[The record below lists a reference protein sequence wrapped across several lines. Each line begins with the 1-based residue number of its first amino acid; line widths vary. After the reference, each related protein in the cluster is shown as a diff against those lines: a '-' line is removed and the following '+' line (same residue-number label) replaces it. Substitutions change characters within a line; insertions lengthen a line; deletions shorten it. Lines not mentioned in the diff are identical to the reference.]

1 MTTRNRKSL
10 MTLYS
15 DVQCPFS
22 HQARIVIQEK
32 QIDCEII
39 DLVEG
44 HWPEEV
50 ASANPYSYGPTLF
63 DRDTVVFQPRIIME
77 YLDERFP
84 HPPLMPNDP
93 GARAQ
98 LRLMLHRFETDWFS
112 MWQQMTGREKAA
124 SRKVKKTLQED
135 LTVLAPLFE
144 QYTFLLSDE
153 FSLMDC
159 YIAPLLWRLPH
170 LGIKLPDSAKAIEH
184 YALRVFQREAFQ
196 ASLTPTERGMRS

>member
-1 MTTRNRKSL
+1 MTTRNRKPL

-22 HQARIVIQEK
+22 HQARIVVQEK
-32 QIDCEII
+32 QIECQLV
-39 DLVEG
+39 DLVDG

-50 ASANPYSYGPTLF
+50 ASANPYAHGPTLF
-63 DRDTVVFQPRIIME
+63 DRDIVIFHSRIIME

-84 HPPLMPNDP
+84 HPSLMPNDP

-98 LRLMLHRFETDWFS
+98 MRLMLHRLETDWFS
-112 MWQQMTGREKAA
+112 MWPQLSGRDKSPATKA
-124 SRKVKKTLQED
+124 KKTLRED

-144 QYTFLLSDE
+144 QHEYLMSDE
-153 FSLMDC
+153 FSLIDC

-170 LGIKLPDSAKAIEH
+170 LGIKLPDSAKAVER
-184 YALRVFQREAFQ
+184 YAQRIFNRDTFK
-196 ASLTPTERGMRS
+196 ASLSSAEKGMR

>member
-1 MTTRNRKSL
+1 MTTRNRKPL

-22 HQARIVIQEK
+22 HQTRIVVQEK
-32 QIDCEII
+32 QIDCQIV
-39 DLVEG
+39 DLVDG

-50 ASANPYSYGPTLF
+50 ASANPYAQGPTLF
-63 DRDTVVFQPRIIME
+63 DRDIVIFHSPIIME

-84 HPPLMPNDP
+84 HPSLMPNDP

-98 LRLMLHRFETDWFS
+98 MRLMLHRLETDWLA
-112 MWQQMTGREKAA
+112 MWPQLSGRDKSPATKA
-124 SRKVKKTLQED
+124 KKTLRED

-144 QYTFLLSDE
+144 QYDYLMSDE
-153 FSLMDC
+153 FSLIDC

-170 LGIKLPDSAKAIEH
+170 LGIKLPDSAIAVER
-184 YALRVFQREAFQ
+184 YAQKIFDRATFQ
-196 ASLTPTERGMRS
+196 ASLSTAERGMR